1 MLFDRL
7 ALLVETMLYV
17 ECIFKTNIPHL
28 LNACILMCVQES
40 TNRSLSLL

>member
-17 ECIFKTNIPHL
+17 ECIFQTNIPHL
-28 LNACILMCVQES
+28 PSIVNYLMPVF
-40 TNRSLSLL
+40 